1 VGSQSSQ
8 TTAGWIVFM
17 AGLGM
22 MCGMMAV
29 DIAQLMNFNE
39 MITPTFVGSSLGH
52 FAAVVAA
59 FVGGR
64 IIPEGREPG
73 THTRQE
79 DPKP

>member
-1 VGSQSSQ
+1 MGSQSQQ

-29 DIAQLMNFNE
+29 DISQLHEFRE
-39 MITPTFVGSSLGH
+39 AITPAFVGSSLGH

>member
-1 VGSQSSQ
+1 
-8 TTAGWIVFM
+8 
-17 AGLGM
+17 
-22 MCGMMAV
+22 
-29 DIAQLMNFNE
+29 MNFNE